1 LISGDLGQDLVVRFF
16 KQLLNLDIDLN
27 LKFAFSLEEVAMF
40 DLVD

>member
-1 LISGDLGQDLVVRFF
+1 LISGDLGQDLVVHFF

-27 LKFAFSLEEVAMF
+27 LIFAFLLEEVAMF